1 MSSLNDKVYEFVKN
15 IPRGKV
21 ATYGQIALHLGN
33 RNFARVVGNILH
45 NNPDPEHIP
54 CHRVVNVK
62 GQLSRSYAF
71 GGIDAQRHLL
81 ESEGV
86 MFKNDQVVDLSYSKQ
101 QMQASFLKNVLFI
114 SQMSQCGVLGLFLQI
129 NGRFVLICAKILE
142 DLFFFDQ
149 RTRFFKHI

>member
-1 MSSLNDKVYEFVKN
+1 MGSLNDKVYEFVKN

-45 NNPDPEHIP
+45 NNTDPEHIP
-54 CHRVVNVK
+54 CHRVVNAQ

-71 GGIDAQRHLL
+71 GGIEVQRRLL

-86 MFKNDQVVDLSYSKQ
+86 VFKNDQAVDLSVS
-101 QMQASFLKNVLFI
+101 QMILKNRQQVVDILQGEEFSVLKTSGKKSLKI
-114 SQMSQCGVLGLFLQI
+114 SP
-129 NGRFVLICAKILE
+129 K
-142 DLFFFDQ
+142 Q
-149 RTRFFKHI
+149 R